1 MLSLPVDH
9 RLYRTGWQTAKQMVS
24 TLDLFYRSQL
34 FKPSDRTI
42 VSIQLT
48 RAVIYVSLILIRCQR
63 ENMPR
68 QEPLACFRTAHTV
81 LCEISSSA
89 LVARETLRSLRDV
102 IQDVNANHPV
112 GSHHDPCSQ
121 DQATEA
127 LEFPVIVHDSEEND
141 PHNDTET
148 HFMDALRTPLETDF
162 MSGAISTQPSLSW
175 DDLYGR

>member
-1 MLSLPVDH
+1 
-9 RLYRTGWQTAKQMVS
+9 MVA
-24 TLDLFYRSQL
+24 TIDLFYRSQL
-34 FKPSDRTI
+34 FRPSDRTI
-42 VSIQLT
+42 VSILLT

-102 IQDVNANHPV
+102 IQGVNENHPAN
-112 GSHHDPCSQ
+112 SHHDPDTQ
-121 DQATEA
+121 DQATEP
-127 LEFPVIVHDSEEND
+127 LEFPVIALDSED
-141 PHNDTET
+141 HDQHNDTDMR
-148 HFMDALRTPLETDF
+148 FMDALRTPLETDF
-162 MSGAISTQPSLSW
+162 FSGAIASQPSLSW